1 MITVKKLKLLVV
13 LITMSLATF
22 SQTGTNKKVHCF
34 PDSVAKQIAIDLV
47 RGDSAKVELAK
58 TNILVNQL
66 EEKTKTNDRLV
77 TMYVNKVS
85 NYASQ
90 IDLYRKK
97 ETEYHTI
104 VFGLEKDIVR
114 VKKANKYFRIA
125 VSGLLVTTVLG
136 FTIR

>member
-1 MITVKKLKLLVV
+1 
-13 LITMSLATF
+13 MSLATF

-34 PDSVAKQIAIDLV
+34 PDSIAKQIAIDLV

-66 EEKTKTNDRLV
+66 EEKTKSNDRLV
-77 TMYVNKVS
+77 SMYVNKVS

-97 ETEYHTI
+97 SSCKLQSLNLLSGHDVEFKTL
-104 VFGLEKDIVR
+104 FGKLTP
-114 VKKANKYFRIA
+114 N
-125 VSGLLVTTVLG
+125 
-136 FTIR
+136 

>member
-1 MITVKKLKLLVV
+1 
-13 LITMSLATF
+13 MSLATF

-66 EEKTKTNDRLV
+66 EEKTKSNDRLV
-77 TMYVNKVS
+77 SMYVNKVS

-114 VKKANKYFRIA
+114 ARKANKYFRIA
-125 VSGLLVTTVLG
+125 VSGLIVTTVLG

>member
-1 MITVKKLKLLVV
+1 M
-13 LITMSLATF
+13 LIMMSLVAF

-66 EEKTKTNDRLV
+66 EEKAKTNDRLV
-77 TMYVNKVS
+77 SMYVNKVS

-114 VKKANKYFRIA
+114 AKKANKYFRIA
-125 VSGLLVTTVLG
+125 ISGLIVTTVLG

>member
-1 MITVKKLKLLVV
+1 
-13 LITMSLATF
+13 MSLATF

-34 PDSVAKQIAIDLV
+34 PDSIAKQIAIDLV
-47 RGDSAKVELAK
+47 RGDSAKTELNK

-66 EEKTKTNDRLV
+66 EEKIKTNDRLV

-97 ETEYHTI
+97 ESEYHTI

-114 VKKANKYFRIA
+114 IKKTNKYFRIA
-125 VSGLLVTTVLG
+125 ISGLLVTTVLG

>member
-1 MITVKKLKLLVV
+1 
-13 LITMSLATF
+13 MSLATF

-47 RGDSAKVELAK
+47 RGDSVKVELAK

-77 TMYVNKVS
+77 SMYVNKVS

-90 IDLYRKK
+90 IELYRKK

-104 VFGLEKDIVR
+104 VFGLEKDIVKA
-114 VKKANKYFRIA
+114 KKANKYFRIA
-125 VSGLLVTTVLG
+125 VSGLIVTTVLG

>member
-1 MITVKKLKLLVV
+1 
-13 LITMSLATF
+13 MSLATF

-34 PDSVAKQIAIDLV
+34 PDSVAKQIAIDLIK
-47 RGDSAKVELAK
+47 GDSAKVELAK

-66 EEKTKTNDRLV
+66 EEKAKTSDRLV
-77 TMYVNKVS
+77 SMYVNKVS

-114 VKKANKYFRIA
+114 ARKANKYFRIA
-125 VSGLLVTTVLG
+125 ISGLIVTTVLG

>member
-1 MITVKKLKLLVV
+1 M
-13 LITMSLATF
+13 LIMMSLVAF

-136 FTIR
+136 FTMR

>member
-1 MITVKKLKLLVV
+1 M
-13 LITMSLATF
+13 LIMMSLVAF

-97 ETEYHTI
+97 ETEDHTI

-136 FTIR
+136 FTMR

>member
-1 MITVKKLKLLVV
+1 
-13 LITMSLATF
+13 MSLATF

-58 TNILVNQL
+58 TNILVSQL
-66 EEKTKTNDRLV
+66 EEKTKTSDRLV

-90 IDLYRKK
+90 IELYRKK

-104 VFGLEKDIVR
+104 VFGLEKDV
-114 VKKANKYFRIA
+114 VKAKKANKYFRIA
-125 VSGLLVTTVLG
+125 VSGLLVTTALG
-136 FTIR
+136 FVIR

>member
-1 MITVKKLKLLVV
+1 
-13 LITMSLATF
+13 MSLATF
-22 SQTGTNKKVHCF
+22 SQTGTNNKVHCF

-66 EEKTKTNDRLV
+66 EEKTKSNDRLV
-77 TMYVNKVS
+77 SMYVNKVS

-104 VFGLEKDIVR
+104 VFGLEKDVVR
-114 VKKANKYFRIA
+114 AKKANKYFRIA
-125 VSGLLVTTVLG
+125 VTGLIVTTVLG

>member
-1 MITVKKLKLLVV
+1 MITVKKLKLLAV

-22 SQTGTNKKVHCF
+22 SQTGTNNKVHCF
-34 PDSVAKQIAIDLV
+34 PDSIAKQIAIDLIK
-47 RGDSAKVELAK
+47 GDSAKVELAK

-66 EEKTKTNDRLV
+66 EEKSKTNDRLV

-136 FTIR
+136 FTMR

>member
-1 MITVKKLKLLVV
+1 V
-13 LITMSLATF
+13 TF

-77 TMYVNKVS
+77 SMYVNKVS

-104 VFGLEKDIVR
+104 VFGLEKDIVKA
-114 VKKANKYFRIA
+114 KKANKYFRIA
-125 VSGLLVTTVLG
+125 VSGLIVTTVLG

>member
-1 MITVKKLKLLVV
+1 M
-13 LITMSLATF
+13 LIMMSLVAF

-66 EEKTKTNDRLV
+66 EEKTKSNDRLV
-77 TMYVNKVS
+77 SMYVNKVS

-104 VFGLEKDIVR
+104 VFGLEKDVVR
-114 VKKANKYFRIA
+114 AKKANKYFRIA
-125 VSGLLVTTVLG
+125 ISGLIVTTVLG

>member
-1 MITVKKLKLLVV
+1 
-13 LITMSLATF
+13 MSLATF

>member
-1 MITVKKLKLLVV
+1 MITVKKLRLLVV

-22 SQTGTNKKVHCF
+22 SQRGTNNKVHCF
-34 PDSVAKQIAIDLV
+34 PDSIAKQIAIDLIK
-47 RGDSAKVELAK
+47 GDSAKVELAK

-66 EEKTKTNDRLV
+66 EEKSKTNDRLV

-136 FTIR
+136 FTMR

>member
-1 MITVKKLKLLVV
+1 M
-13 LITMSLATF
+13 LIMMSLVAF

-66 EEKTKTNDRLV
+66 EEKTKSNDRLV
-77 TMYVNKVS
+77 SMYVNKVS

-114 VKKANKYFRIA
+114 ARKANKYFRIA
-125 VSGLLVTTVLG
+125 VSGLIVTTVLG

>member
-1 MITVKKLKLLVV
+1 
-13 LITMSLATF
+13 MSLATF
-22 SQTGTNKKVHCF
+22 SQTGINKKVHCF

-136 FTIR
+136 FTMR

>member
-1 MITVKKLKLLVV
+1 M
-13 LITMSLATF
+13 LIMMSLATF

-66 EEKTKTNDRLV
+66 EEKTKSNDRLV
-77 TMYVNKVS
+77 SMYVNKVS

-136 FTIR
+136 FTMH

>member
-1 MITVKKLKLLVV
+1 M
-13 LITMSLATF
+13 LIMMSLATF

-66 EEKTKTNDRLV
+66 EEKTKSNDRLV
-77 TMYVNKVS
+77 SMYVNKVS

-104 VFGLEKDIVR
+104 VFGLEKDVVR
-114 VKKANKYFRIA
+114 AKKANKYFRIA
-125 VSGLLVTTVLG
+125 VTGLIVTTVLG

>member
-1 MITVKKLKLLVV
+1 
-13 LITMSLATF
+13 MSLATF

-66 EEKTKTNDRLV
+66 EEKAKTNDRLV
-77 TMYVNKVS
+77 SMYVNKVS

-114 VKKANKYFRIA
+114 AKKANKYFRIA
-125 VSGLLVTTVLG
+125 ISGLIVTTVLG

>member
-1 MITVKKLKLLVV
+1 M

-66 EEKTKTNDRLV
+66 EEKTKSNDRLV
-77 TMYVNKVS
+77 SMYVNKVS

-104 VFGLEKDIVR
+104 VFGLEKDIVKAR
-114 VKKANKYFRIA
+114 KANKYFRIA
-125 VSGLLVTTVLG
+125 VSGLIVTTVLG

>member
-1 MITVKKLKLLVV
+1 M
-13 LITMSLATF
+13 LIMMSLVAF

-66 EEKTKTNDRLV
+66 EEKTKSNDRLV
-77 TMYVNKVS
+77 SMYFNKVS

-136 FTIR
+136 FTMR

>member
-1 MITVKKLKLLVV
+1 M
-13 LITMSLATF
+13 LIMMSLVAF

-66 EEKTKTNDRLV
+66 EEKTKSNDRLV
-77 TMYVNKVS
+77 SMYVNKVS

-136 FTIR
+136 FTMR

>member
-1 MITVKKLKLLVV
+1 
-13 LITMSLATF
+13 MSLATF

-34 PDSVAKQIAIDLV
+34 PDSVAKQIAIDLI

-58 TNILVNQL
+58 TNVLVNQL
-66 EEKTKTNDRLV
+66 EEKTKTSDRLV
-77 TMYVNKVS
+77 SMYVNKVS

-90 IDLYRKK
+90 IELYRKK

-104 VFGLEKDIVR
+104 VFGLEKDVVR
-114 VKKANKYFRIA
+114 AKKANKYFRIA
-125 VSGLLVTTVLG
+125 VSGLIVTTVLG

>member
-1 MITVKKLKLLVV
+1 
-13 LITMSLATF
+13 MSLATF

-66 EEKTKTNDRLV
+66 EEKSKTNDRLV

-104 VFGLEKDIVR
+104 VLGLETDIVR

-136 FTIR
+136 FTMR

>member
-1 MITVKKLKLLVV
+1 M
-13 LITMSLATF
+13 LIMMSLVAF

-66 EEKTKTNDRLV
+66 EEKTKSNDRLV
-77 TMYVNKVS
+77 SMYVNKVS

-114 VKKANKYFRIA
+114 AKKANKYFRIA
-125 VSGLLVTTVLG
+125 VSGLLVTTALG
-136 FTIR
+136 FVIR

>member
-136 FTIR
+136 FTMR

>member
-1 MITVKKLKLLVV
+1 M
-13 LITMSLATF
+13 LIMMSLVAF

-66 EEKTKTNDRLV
+66 EEKTKSNDRLV
-77 TMYVNKVS
+77 SMYVNKVS

-104 VFGLEKDIVR
+104 VLNQI
-114 VKKANKYFRIA
+114 
-125 VSGLLVTTVLG
+125 L
-136 FTIR
+136 

>member
-1 MITVKKLKLLVV
+1 
-13 LITMSLATF
+13 MSLATF

-34 PDSVAKQIAIDLV
+34 PDSVPKQIAIDLI

-58 TNILVNQL
+58 TNVLVNQL
-66 EEKTKTNDRLV
+66 EEKTKTSDRLV
-77 TMYVNKVS
+77 SMYVNKVS

-90 IDLYRKK
+90 IELYRKK

-104 VFGLEKDIVR
+104 VFGLEKDV
-114 VKKANKYFRIA
+114 VKAKKANKYFRIA
-125 VSGLLVTTVLG
+125 VSGLIVTTVLG

>member
-1 MITVKKLKLLVV
+1 MITVKKLRLLVV

-34 PDSVAKQIAIDLV
+34 PDSVAKQIAIDLI

-58 TNILVNQL
+58 TNVLVNQL
-66 EEKTKTNDRLV
+66 EEKTKTSDRLV
-77 TMYVNKVS
+77 SMYVNKVS

-90 IDLYRKK
+90 IELYRKK

-104 VFGLEKDIVR
+104 VFGLEKDVVR
-114 VKKANKYFRIA
+114 AKKANKYFRIA
-125 VSGLLVTTVLG
+125 VSGLIVTTVLG

>member
-1 MITVKKLKLLVV
+1 
-13 LITMSLATF
+13 MSLATF
-22 SQTGTNKKVHCF
+22 SQRGTNNKVHCF
-34 PDSVAKQIAIDLV
+34 PDSIAKQIAIDLIK
-47 RGDSAKVELAK
+47 GDSAKVELAK

-66 EEKTKTNDRLV
+66 EEKSKTNDRLV

-136 FTIR
+136 FTMR

>member
-1 MITVKKLKLLVV
+1 MITVKKL
-13 LITMSLATF
+13 S
-22 SQTGTNKKVHCF
+22 TNKKVHCF
-34 PDSVAKQIAIDLV
+34 PDSVAKQIAIDLIK
-47 RGDSAKVELAK
+47 GDSAKVELAK
-58 TNILVNQL
+58 TNILVTQL

-90 IDLYRKK
+90 IELYRKK

-104 VFGLEKDIVR
+104 VFGLEKDV
-114 VKKANKYFRIA
+114 VKAKKANKYFRIA
-125 VSGLLVTTVLG
+125 VSGLIVTTVLG